1 VPCDV
6 VFGFQTTAE
15 EVLHTLLLD
24 PRFRH
29 LVGKLSRHDRRLDG
43 LDPPHHQGE
52 PVFVFFIF
60 LVANLGG
67 SLTPLGDPPLFLG
80 FLKGVDFL
88 WTLEHMVGPMLFMS
102 SLLLALFYVI
112 DPLAWNRE
120 LAEVRAKSRV
130 ERQIRIENLLTCSTS
145 LP

>member
-1 VPCDV
+1 
-6 VFGFQTTAE
+6 
-15 EVLHTLLLD
+15 
-24 PRFRH
+24 
-29 LVGKLSRHDRRLDG
+29 
-43 LDPPHHQGE
+43 
-52 PVFVFFIF
+52 
-60 LVANLGG
+60 
-67 SLTPLGDPPLFLG
+67 
-80 FLKGVDFL
+80 
-88 WTLEHMVGPMLFMS
+88 MLFMS